1 MGRIIFIYGRTKREI
16 MTISLSEEIMM
27 NDEESGIAWFY
38 DKKNV
43 IDSMPNLVG
52 FTENKVK
59 LRIKRFLFLKKTLEY
74 KLTSTFGEGYIEYKF
89 ETEDS
94 SFALLITSNK
104 NKKHILLGLVYSG
117 KHESQM
123 EKLLEEFMM
132 NLKTKYLELN
142 QKKVRMA
149 DETISSKLA
158 SLSFIAKLVS
168 TSKLVYSDKLDLS
181 KKDISL
187 FIEETLRKFSHYP
200 VIYILG
206 FNDETVFRL
215 LFVEGELKGVYIRI
229 SGKEF
234 YSEEAISKLNGL
246 FNVSVYASLLRPDMV
261 I

>member
-1 MGRIIFIYGRTKREI
+1 
-16 MTISLSEEIMM
+16 MTIRLAEEITM
-27 NDEESGIAWFY
+27 NDEDSGIDWFY
-38 DKKNV
+38 DKRNV

-59 LRIKRFLFLKKTLEY
+59 LRIKRFLFLEKTLEY
-74 KLTSTFGEGYIEYKF
+74 KLTSTFGEGYIQYKF

-94 SFALLITSNK
+94 SFALLVTSNRD
-104 NKKHILLGLVYSG
+104 KKRILLSLVYSG
-117 KHESQM
+117 KYENQKT
-123 EKLLEEFMM
+123 KLLKEFIT
-132 NLKTKYLELN
+132 NLKTKYLEQR
-142 QKKVRMA
+142 QKMVSTA
-149 DETISSKLA
+149 GETISSKLA

-168 TSKLVYSDKLDLS
+168 TSMLVYSDKLDLS

-200 VIYILG
+200 VNYILG

-215 LFVEGELKGVYIRI
+215 LFVKGELKGVYIRI

-234 YSEEAISKLNGL
+234 YSEEAISKLKGL
-246 FNVSVYASLLRPDMV
+246 FNVSVYASLLRPEMV

>member
-1 MGRIIFIYGRTKREI
+1 
-16 MTISLSEEIMM
+16 LSEEIEM
-27 NDEESGIAWFY
+27 NDEEYGIAWFY

-43 IDSMPNLVG
+43 IDSMPNLIG

-59 LRIKRFLFLKKTLEY
+59 LRIKRFLFLEKTLEY
-74 KLTSTFGEGYIEYKF
+74 KLTSTLGEGYIEYKF

-94 SFALLITSNK
+94 SFALLVTLNK
-104 NKKHILLGLVYSG
+104 NKKRILLSLIYSG
-117 KHESQM
+117 KYENQM
-123 EKLLEEFMM
+123 TKLLKGLVI
-132 NLKTKYLELN
+132 NLKMKYLE
-142 QKKVRMA
+142 QKQKMVSTTG
-149 DETISSKLA
+149 ETISSKLA
-158 SLSFIAKLVS
+158 SLSYIAKLVS
-168 TSKLVYSDKLDLS
+168 TSMLVYSDKLDLS

-215 LFVEGELKGVYIRI
+215 LFVKGELKGVYIRI

-234 YSEEAISKLNGL
+234 YSEEALSKLKGL
-246 FNVSVYASLLRPDMV
+246 FNVSVYSSLLRPDMV